1 MESILCYVHVQDNAH
16 AHDNAQMISQKSI
29 VFKLRSRKNNPKVYH
44 CRTYTNLFKLLL
56 G

>member
-16 AHDNAQMISQKSI
+16 DNALMISQKSI

-44 CRTYTNLFKLLL
+44 CRTYTNLFKSLL

>member
-16 AHDNAQMISQKSI
+16 AHDNAQKSI
-29 VFKLRSRKNNPKVYH
+29 VFKLRSRKNNPKVYY